1 MNRRNK
7 KEQLIEA
14 TMQVVAENGLPS
26 FSMRKVTMKVGVS
39 EALIYRH
46 FLSKENLFEICFE
59 RIVSILGE
67 ALESVEFSGTDTP
80 EGGTNAAKAAWL
92 AYLKA
97 LVDNSYR
104 SMFFFEYREYYNE
117 KVWAMKDEIQ
127 NNHFSKFA
135 SILNQVIGQYG
146 LYERVKPALF
156 WAYITD
162 VTSCAV
168 KRMLRGQLEYS
179 DAEAEKAWN
188 LIWGGIS
195 GLLLS

>member
-67 ALESVEFSGTDTP
+67 ALESVE
-80 EGGTNAAKAAWL
+80 
-92 AYLKA
+92 
-97 LVDNSYR
+97 
-104 SMFFFEYREYYNE
+104 
-117 KVWAMKDEIQ
+117 
-127 NNHFSKFA
+127 
-135 SILNQVIGQYG
+135 ILYG
-146 LYERVKPALF
+146 NY
-156 WAYITD
+156 
-162 VTSCAV
+162 
-168 KRMLRGQLEYS
+168 
-179 DAEAEKAWN
+179 
-188 LIWGGIS
+188 
-195 GLLLS
+195 